1 MGTRT
6 TGMDNRGRNPDRA
19 DPLRSLSQAVAR
31 GSLQVLQS
39 SLQFRASPPAR
50 PAARD
55 GCREGGG
62 ISGPLDL
69 NAYCEHCGKP
79 LPERKRSDKRYCD
92 NRCAYRS
99 CHALEMDARREA
111 RIGRTCQECGCII
124 PSERRRDAKTCSAR
138 CTSRASSRR
147 ERERAIH
154 LKTCPICKTEFRT
167 RARRQVCCS
176 PRCVHALVQVSRA
189 ASVKAHWASG
199 ARDHLRGRLNA
210 TAFDRLFG

>member
-1 MGTRT
+1 
-6 TGMDNRGRNPDRA
+6 MDNRGRNPDRT

-39 SLQFRASPPAR
+39 SLQFRASPTAR

-99 CHALEMDARREA
+99 CQSLTKEA
-111 RIGRTCQECGCII
+111 RKETREGRTCMECGCII
-124 PSERRRDAKTCSAR
+124 PNTRRAGAKTCSQR
-138 CTSRASSRR
+138 CTSRARGRR
-147 ERERAIH
+147 ERARAR
-154 LKTCPICKTEFRT
+154 LRKVCPVCQAEFRT
-167 RARRQVCCS
+167 SAKHQVCCS

-210 TAFDRLFG
+210 TAFDRLFS